1 MMPKLLKI
9 FRYKPSSD
17 PNKRIPANQLIYV
30 IKRVNR
36 RDLVDFIS
44 DEMIVAIKNS
54 IDFKDYILSNVPR
67 KRSRVLK
74 YGFDHS
80 EEIAKSIAN
89 KLGLKYIKLLKSKSK
104 LAQKKLHGEER
115 IKNAEFDILKKKQNL
130 KAKRVLLIDDIVTTG
145 ASMGA
150 SAMLIRALGAKEV
163 VGACLAITYRDEY
176 KPILGI

>member
-17 PNKRIPANQLIYV
+17 PNERIPANQLIYV
-30 IKRVNR
+30 IKRVKR
-36 RDLVDFIS
+36 RDLIDFIS
-44 DEMIVAIKNS
+44 DEIIITIRNS
-54 IDFKDYILSNVPR
+54 IDLKDFVLSNVPR
-67 KRSRVLK
+67 KKSRVLK

-80 EEIAKSIAN
+80 EEIAKAISK

-104 LAQKKLHGEER
+104 RAQKKLHGDER
-115 IKNAEFDILKKKQNL
+115 IKNAEFDIIKRKQNL
-130 KAKRVLLIDDIVTTG
+130 KGKRVLLLDDIVTTG

-176 KPILGI
+176 KPIIGF